1 MTRRIG
7 LRLAALDGLHC
18 RDGAGLPTPGTLASA
33 LRSALLAR
41 HGPAAW
47 ISAATFRGPW
57 LAFAPPDGPVEPVVA
72 MPANVTRVGD
82 DRRPTRAEPL
92 PAGRL
97 PGWDHPDGLL
107 PLWRLGDPVPG
118 YLTADGLAAYLSEGK
133 PPTSGQVVPAAD
145 LYALDARAGLV
156 LRPDVIL
163 YAEVLVG
170 DDAPAGKLL
179 SGPIPFGRGGRY
191 AVVAEE
197 PPFAWPE
204 VPAAERSLWL
214 MLSPGLFAPTR
225 PDRPDAPG
233 LGQLRAAASG
243 LPLPVG
249 ERYAVPAG
257 AVYYVEGSADLA
269 GGSLC
274 ADAAS
279 AADGWGIA
287 LRGVWNHAG

>member
-1 MTRRIG
+1 MTRRFG
-7 LRLAALDGLHC
+7 LRLDPLDGLRC
-18 RDGAGLPTPGTLASA
+18 RDGAGVPTPGTLATA
-33 LRSALLAR
+33 LRGALFAR
-41 HGPAAW
+41 HGTAAW
-47 ISAATFRGPW
+47 IANAAFRGPW
-57 LAFAPPDGPVEPVVA
+57 LAFAPPGGPTEPVVA

-82 DRRPTRAEPL
+82 DRRPIRAEPL

-97 PGWDHPDGLL
+97 PGWEHPDGQL

-118 YLTADGLAAYLSEGK
+118 YLAADGLAAYLMDGT
-133 PPTSGQVVPAAD
+133 PPTSGQVVPASD

-156 LRPDVIL
+156 LKPDVAL
-163 YAEVLVG
+163 YAEILVG
-170 DDAPAGKLL
+170 DDAPDEPLL

-191 AVVAEE
+191 VVVAEE
-197 PPFAWPE
+197 PPFAWSE
-204 VPAAERSLWL
+204 APAAERSLWL
-214 MLSPGLFAPTR
+214 MLSPGLFASTR

-233 LGQLRAAASG
+233 LGQFRAAVSG
-243 LPLPVG
+243 PPLPVG

-257 AVYYVEGSADLA
+257 AVYYVEGATDLA

-279 AADGWGIA
+279 VAAGWGFA